1 MTQVFIRQ
9 RKASKKEPPH
19 AGSHSHL
26 NGWRIAVLANVYYER
41 LSDDDPPDKGGDYD
55 SIETINRICDILR
68 KEGHSV
74 SFIPANRNLPQRVM
88 EYKPHIC
95 FNISE
100 GLNGDSR
107 ESQVPGF
114 LELMGIPYTGSR
126 IMANTIALDKPLT
139 KTVWAAAGLP
149 VAPSQSMSSV
159 DEPLNPELTYPLIV
173 KPSREGSGM
182 GLDPA
187 SVVHNES
194 DLRVQVAKIV
204 NRYHQ
209 PALVEKFLSG
219 REFTVGVM
227 GHPGAQLRRPDFY
240 GPDGFHYFPII
251 EVESPNADVAICD
264 FAVKHVDADKVSLA
278 NISDEFRDRIYDI
291 VLRGHNAIGAL
302 DISRSDVRC
311 DEDGNPFLL
320 EINPLPGLS
329 KNSHIP
335 TMTRLSGMSYDEL
348 VKEIL
353 YLGAARYGLDRT
365 AAYPVQAEFHTMQ
378 MDSIPVSQQPA
389 A

>member
-1 MTQVFIRQ
+1 
-9 RKASKKEPPH
+9 
-19 AGSHSHL
+19 
-26 NGWRIAVLANVYYER
+26 VYYER
-41 LSDDDPPDKGGDYD
+41 LSDDDPPDMGGDYD

-74 SFIPANRNLPQRVM
+74 QFIPANRNLPQRVLD
-88 EYKPHIC
+88 YKPHIC

-149 VAPSQSMSSV
+149 VAASQAMAAV
-159 DEPLNPELTYPLIV
+159 DEPLNENLTYPLIV

-187 SVVHNES
+187 SVVRNDTE
-194 DLRVQVAKIV
+194 LRTQVAKVV

-209 PALVEKFLSG
+209 PALIEKFLSG

-227 GHPGAQLRRPDFY
+227 GHPGAQLRRPEFY
-240 GPDGFHYFPII
+240 GPNGFHYFPII
-251 EVESPNADVAICD
+251 EVESPNSEVGICD
-264 FAVKHVDADKVSLA
+264 FAIKHVDADRATLA
-278 NISDEFRDRIYDI
+278 QNISDEFRNYVYDI
-291 VLRGHNAIGAL
+291 VVRGHNAIGAL

-335 TMTRLSGMSYDEL
+335 TMTRLSGMTYDEL
-348 VKEIL
+348 VTEIL
-353 YLGAARYGLDRT
+353 YLGAARYGLERT
-365 AAYPVQAEFHTMQ
+365 PLYQVPADFHTMQ
-378 MDSIPVSQQPA
+378 LDAMQINQSSIA
-389 A
+389 